1 MLGSARVQRFLGAL
15 GAVDGIARL
24 RARASGQA
32 GHALVSTLD
41 QAAVSGF
48 NFLTGII
55 VARTVD
61 IGSFGRFALVMI
73 AVTLAQSVHNA
84 LITAPMMTIVGR
96 RRGQSQSY
104 FASLLVYAAL
114 LSLGGG
120 LLVAAFIGGLFAAR
134 GDAASPEFVAAAGCV
149 AAAQNLQFTLRRLLF
164 ARTAGAGALR
174 MDLSRAGLFVLA
186 AAAWH
191 YGRGTTTV
199 EELLW
204 ILAATA
210 VATSLPALRHHLRAV
225 RRGLHLG
232 TVTRRHVPLSRWL
245 LPVVL
250 LTFGQEQAVWIIAG
264 VMLGDTAMGGLRAS
278 QYLVG
283 LVLLFLSSTENVI
296 PVAAARALT
305 GGGERG
311 LHRYLGSAAAAIG
324 LSDRR
329 RHPGHGGGG
338 AMAPPPGLRPGLRP
352 LCGLPPRA
360 GLHGTARPDAGPR
373 RPPVPRHGADGR
385 DLRRLR
391 VQPRRVAGAGL
402 SAPDPSRARRRRAA
416 QSLCGHAASLA
427 YLVYTVAAERRS
439 RRWTYPPG
447 TSRPVAAGRE

>member
-1 MLGSARVQRFLGAL
+1 MLGSARVQRFVGAL

-324 LSDRR
+324 L
-329 RHPGHGGGG
+329 PIAGVTL
-338 AMAPPPGLRPGLRP
+338 AMAVGAPWLLRLVFGPAYDPYAGCLRV
-352 LCGLPPRA
+352 LACTVL
-360 GLHGTARPDAGPR
+360 L
-373 RPPVPRHGADGR
+373 VLMR
-385 DLRRLR
+385 DL
-391 VQPRRVAGAGL
+391 VAHRFRAMERTGVIFGAFAFSLAVSLALAYPLLTHLGL
-402 SAPDPSRARRRRAA
+402 VGAA
-416 QSLCGHAASLA
+416 LLILCGHAASLA

-439 RRWTYPPG
+439 RRWAYPPG

>member
-1 MLGSARVQRFLGAL
+1 MHGAALARRLVEALSAARV
-15 GAVDGIARL
+15 IAGL
-24 RARASGQA
+24 RARLSGQA
-32 GHALVSTLD
+32 GNALFSTLD

-96 RRGQSQSY
+96 RQGQSRSY

-114 LSLGGG
+114 LSVGGG
-120 LLVAAFIGGLFAAR
+120 MLVAAFIGGLFAAR
-134 GDAASPEFVAAAGCV
+134 GDAAPPEFIAAAGCV
-149 AAAQNLQFTLRRLLF
+149 AAAQNMQFTLRRLLF
-164 ARTAGAGALR
+164 ARTAGAAALR
-174 MDLSRAGLFVLA
+174 MDLGRAGLFVVT
-186 AAAWH
+186 AAAWR

-210 VATSLPALRHHLRAV
+210 AVTSLPALRPYLRFAK
-225 RRGLHLG
+225 RGLHLG
-232 TVTRRHVPLSRWL
+232 TVTRRHGPLSRWL
-245 LPVVL
+245 LPVVV

-264 VMLGDTAMGGLRAS
+264 VMLGDASMGGLRAS

-311 LHRYLGSAAAAIG
+311 LHRYLGSVAVAIG
-324 LSDRR
+324 L
-329 RHPGHGGGG
+329 PIAGVTL
-338 AMAPPPGLRPGLRP
+338 AMAAGAPLLLRLVF
-352 LCGLPPRA
+352 
-360 GLHGTARPDAGPR
+360 GTAYDPYAGCLR
-373 RPPVPRHGADGR
+373 VLACTVLLVLLR
-385 DLRRLR
+385 DLIAHRFRAMER
-391 VQPRRVAGAGL
+391 TGVIFGAFAFSLAVSLALAYPLLTRWGL
-402 SAPDPSRARRRRAA
+402 VGAA
-416 QSLCGHAASLA
+416 LLILCGHMASLA
-427 YLVYTVAAERRS
+427 YLACNVATERRS
-439 RRWTYPPG
+439 GRWAYPPG
-447 TSRPVAAGRE
+447 TSRSVAAGRK